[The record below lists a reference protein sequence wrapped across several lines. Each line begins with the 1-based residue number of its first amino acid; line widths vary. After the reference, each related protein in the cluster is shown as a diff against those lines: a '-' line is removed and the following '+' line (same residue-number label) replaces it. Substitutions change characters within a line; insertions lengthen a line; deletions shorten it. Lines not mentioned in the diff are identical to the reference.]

1 MRLPQGSMYKH
12 ECYKEGKNKCVSS
25 IAETT
30 AAAEKITVKSH
41 FMFNPA
47 PHEKIMIARK
57 GKILSL

>member
-1 MRLPQGSMYKH
+1 MYKH

-25 IAETT
+25 IAKTT
-30 AAAEKITVKSH
+30 AAAAKITVKSH
-41 FMFNPA
+41 FNPA